1 MKIMNKLILGAL
13 TVLLS
18 NFAFAQ
24 NLLVK
29 AENVP
34 ESSLLDIFLSNPVG
48 SLLFFAFLFIF
59 GKHVS
64 K

>member
-1 MKIMNKLILGAL
+1 MKTINKLILGVLAL
-13 TVLLS
+13 LSS

-59 GKHVS
+59 GKHFS

>member
-48 SLLFFAFLFIF
+48 YLLFFAFLFIF
-59 GKHVS
+59 GKHFS